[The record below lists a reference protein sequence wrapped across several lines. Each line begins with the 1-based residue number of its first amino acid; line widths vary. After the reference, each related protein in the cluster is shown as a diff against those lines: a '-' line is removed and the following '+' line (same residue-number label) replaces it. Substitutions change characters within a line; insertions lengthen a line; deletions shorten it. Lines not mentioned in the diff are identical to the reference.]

1 MFIDRT
7 LSDLRAAVN
16 GYPNETIDIFMVK
29 FGKSYK
35 NNPLRIE
42 YENKVNGLSKV
53 ADDLRSQGKT
63 DEEIART
70 VSQMRRDLGVQYKDA
85 TPPTLR
91 EYIYELN
98 ESRYNGDPLGPTFD
112 WLMERYDRDYN
123 KIIQASCRPNQD
135 VDTLLGGFREWL
147 LGKLQ

>member
-1 MFIDRT
+1 MSILVVLTIILLFSRAFQPVFLVRK
-7 LSDLRAAVN
+7 LS
-16 GYPNETIDIFMVK
+16 
-29 FGKSYK
+29 
-35 NNPLRIE
+35 
-42 YENKVNGLSKV
+42 KVNGLSKV

-91 EYIYELN
+91 EFIYERNVN
-98 ESRYNGDPLGPTFD
+98 EYGDPLGPTFD
-112 WLMERYDRDYN
+112 WLMKRYRGDYK
-123 KIIQASCRPNQD
+123 KIIASSSRPNQD